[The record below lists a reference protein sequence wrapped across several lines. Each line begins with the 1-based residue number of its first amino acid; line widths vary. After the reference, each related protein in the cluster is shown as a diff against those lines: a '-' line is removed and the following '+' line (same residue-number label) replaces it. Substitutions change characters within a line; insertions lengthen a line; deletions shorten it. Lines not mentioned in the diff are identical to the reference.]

1 MIVSTTNHADCAS
14 AASRL
19 LDVEQVT
26 GLLDSLLPR
35 ERPGPAIDVRI
46 ERCWPAADDG
56 LIVEWSF
63 SLSADRRYALYA
75 RSTNEA
81 AGSAPASEGDAS
93 ETRRP
98 AVTEWG
104 LRGVLSY
111 LPQHQLMVY
120 TPDCDPAMP
129 HVLKCL
135 DEGCAAEFL
144 APFWESAAAE
154 PGADGGMPGVHCRLI
169 GYKPGR
175 RAAIC
180 YQRKSSDGTGQRILG
195 KTYHKRQAE
204 RLVRLH
210 YQINDEFRKT
220 TDGVVRVSS
229 PVVYVPELQ
238 LALFHWAP
246 GEAPGDRSCGP
257 AGSITPAVRIMA
269 ALHGTSIEGL
279 ETFTVQDECAI
290 LQRWYRALASARP
303 RMASASAPLLA
314 MLLQQSEAIDSSSR
328 CTIHRDFY
336 ETQFVT
342 FRGRTTL
349 LDLDTLCVGHPCLDV
364 GNFLAHLYLRI
375 LRRGG
380 VAEHFRHLLKETT
393 KQYERVAGC
402 LDTEA
407 LDFYLNSSL
416 FRLAAVHAFR
426 TQTQGFAE
434 PIWQLARK
442 RLEPRARGG

>member
-1 MIVSTTNHADCAS
+1 MIGSTTDRADRAS

-19 LDVEQVT
+19 LDVKQVT
-26 GLLDSLLPR
+26 GLLHSLLPR
-35 ERPGPAIDVRI
+35 DWPGPAGDVAV
-46 ERCWPAADDG
+46 ERCWPSADDG
-56 LIVEWSF
+56 FIVEWSF
-63 SLSADRRYALYA
+63 SLGSDRRYALYA
-75 RSTNEA
+75 RSLDEA
-81 AGSAPASEGDAS
+81 AGAAPATEGDAS
-93 ETRRP
+93 NTRRP
-98 AVTEWG
+98 TVTEWG

-111 LPQHQLMVY
+111 LPQHRLMVH

-129 HVLKCL
+129 HVAKCL
-135 DEGCAAEFL
+135 DEVCAAELL

-154 PGADGGMPGVHCRLI
+154 PGAAGESPGVHCRLI

-195 KTYHKRQAE
+195 KTYRKSQAE
-204 RLVRLH
+204 RLARRH
-210 YQINDEFRKT
+210 YHINDEFRRT

-238 LALFHWAP
+238 LALFRWAP
-246 GEAPGDRSCGP
+246 GEAAKEQSSGP
-257 AGSITPAVRIMA
+257 AGSLATAVGTMA
-269 ALHGTSIEGL
+269 ALHGTTIEGL
-279 ETFTVQDECAI
+279 ATFTVPDECAI
-290 LQRWYRALASARP
+290 LQRWHRALTGAHP
-303 RMASASAPLLA
+303 RMASESAPLLT

-342 FRGRTTL
+342 FRGLTTL

-380 VAEHFRHLLKETT
+380 GAEHFGHLLKETT
-393 KQYERVAGC
+393 EQYERIAGRV
-402 LDTEA
+402 DSEA

-416 FRLAAVHAFR
+416 FRLGAVHAFR
-426 TQTQGFAE
+426 TQTHGFAE
-434 PIWQLARK
+434 PIWQLARE
-442 RLEPRARGG
+442 RLETRANAG